1 MKPPINQ
8 QIIQGRY
15 FMSCFLYSHSEREH
29 KSYQK
34 VPAPATFG
42 PPLRLFCTTHLLP
55 ELPAC
60 MLALGGT
67 DWGPPLGFCYQEKL
81 NTLPVMRSGIS
92 WPWRKSPRAVRHEE
106 VRGQKAHLPASCS
119 RLICRLQ
126 MSPRWC
132 HLWYPPCLWMETVD
146 GSFGL
151 CSCPMRGISES

>member
-60 MLALGGT
+60 MLALGGDRLGAAFRILLPRET
-67 DWGPPLGFCYQEKL
+67 KYPP
-81 NTLPVMRSGIS
+81 S
-92 WPWRKSPRAVRHEE
+92 HEE
-106 VRGQKAHLPASCS
+106 WHFLA
-119 RLICRLQ
+119 
-126 MSPRWC
+126 
-132 HLWYPPCLWMETVD
+132 MEEEPE
-146 GSFGL
+146 G
-151 CSCPMRGISES
+151 CQA